1 MYDRVLVPTDGS
13 EESRRAATHGV
24 ELASRFGGLVRA
36 LYVVD
41 DRYSGLEFG
50 DADGDPVTQALE
62 HDGEEATEAVE
73 NAAAERRVEATS
85 ELREGIPAD
94 AILDA
99 IAEWDADLVAMGTH
113 GRTGLEHF
121 LVGSTAE
128 RVVRYSPVPVLTVR
142 ANGQD
147 ATDYETIVVATD
159 GSEPADD
166 AITEALT
173 VANAYDATVHVLSVV
188 DTRLS
193 QSAAL
198 LESLE
203 IEAKNA
209 VSDAIEQV
217 TTDDED
223 GDVDVTTTVM
233 EGVPAAAIVDYAADN
248 DADLLVVGTR
258 GVTGLDRF
266 VTGSTAERVV
276 RTSPVPV
283 LTVPAEESENEE

>member
-99 IAEWDADLVAMGTH
+99 IAEWDADLVVMGTH

-283 LTVPAEESENEE
+283 LTVPAEESKNEE